1 MIKCILVDDEP
12 LARSLLE
19 GHIAEIPYLELLGSF
34 KNALEAS
41 DFLNQKKV
49 DVIFLDIQMPKLMGL
64 DFLSTL
70 SNPPKVIFTTAY
82 REYALDSYEFE
93 AVDYLLKPI
102 TFSRFLK
109 AVNKLTHSVQ
119 NVSNVDTENPDQDY
133 MFVSSNKK
141 QVKVIF
147 DNISHIESLKDY
159 VRIHL
164 PQESLVIKEQLGSLV
179 KDLPSHF
186 IRVHRSYVVNSQKI
200 TAYTAQDI
208 EIASF
213 EIPIGGKY
221 KEYVFSYL
229 KNNFNR

>member
-41 DFLNQKKV
+41 DFLNKKKV
-49 DVIFLDIQMPKLMGL
+49 DVVFLDIQMPKLTGL
-64 DFLSTL
+64 DFLGTL
-70 SNPPKVIFTTAY
+70 SNAPKVIFTTAY
-82 REYALDSYEFE
+82 RQYALDSYEFE

-109 AVNKLTHSVQ
+109 AINKLTHSVQ
-119 NVSNVDTENPDQDY
+119 SVSKVEIESPNPDF

-141 QVKVIF
+141 QVKVVF
-147 DNISHIESLKDY
+147 DKISHIESFKDY
-159 VRIHL
+159 IRIHL
-164 PQESLVIKEQLGSLV
+164 PNESLVIKEQLGNIL

-186 IRVHRSYVVNSQKI
+186 IRVHRSYVINSRKV
-200 TAYTAQDI
+200 TAYTARDI
-208 EIASF
+208 EITSL

-221 KEYVFSYL
+221 KEYVFGYL
-229 KNNFNR
+229 KNNLNP